1 MPISSARFLTCH
13 SQLALVIKF
22 YAMTKECKAHIE
34 RLHKGVTWVTLRCDD
49 VTQAEIHSLAPDDLP
64 AA

>member
-1 MPISSARFLTCH
+1 
-13 SQLALVIKF
+13 
-22 YAMTKECKAHIE
+22 MTKECKAHIE